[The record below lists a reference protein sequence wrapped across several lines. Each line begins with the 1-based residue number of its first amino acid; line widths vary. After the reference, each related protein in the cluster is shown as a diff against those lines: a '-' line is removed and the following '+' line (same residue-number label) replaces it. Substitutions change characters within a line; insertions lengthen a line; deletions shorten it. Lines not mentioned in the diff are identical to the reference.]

1 MDELSGKQ
9 ASSSVL
15 ERKKMQVSEL
25 VFEKKFTMTE
35 EISICRDLSPSLSS
49 IVFILS
55 HSYFEMLGR
64 LCYSVWGKMLA
75 FP

>member
-25 VFEKKFTMTE
+25 VFEKFTMTE
-35 EISICRDLSPSLSS
+35 EISICKDLSPSLSS
-49 IVFILS
+49 IVFTLS
-55 HSYFEMLGR
+55 HSYFEMLAPVCDTVFGEE
-64 LCYSVWGKMLA
+64 Y
-75 FP
+75 